1 MPTPQSVAYLE
12 ARRAAAAASR
22 FAAEAIARAAETA
35 PDTDAEAWRAFAEF
49 AAAIAKRTAEPA
61 GEPMRPPQFRLDR
74 FHNLDP
80 APPPPPDPSP
90 PKGRNL
96 KTHATKFAYYMRPDD
111 WRGAGKYPLRWEV
124 KTLCG
129 RWQSVDDN
137 NALRLLIKE
146 LPNDP
151 EKITE
156 EWMEGITCKTC
167 MNMICDGYLTGAD
180 WKEEMADRIKGW
192 A

>member
-1 MPTPQSVAYLE
+1 MPTPPSGAYLE

-49 AAAIAKRTAEPA
+49 AAALAKRTAEPA
-61 GEPMRPPQFRLDR
+61 GEPTRPPQFRLGP
-74 FHNLDP
+74 FYTLDP

-96 KTHATKFAYYMRPDD
+96 KTHTRSPWK
-111 WRGAGKYPLRWEV
+111 V

-129 RWQSVDDN
+129 RRQSVDDD
-137 NALRLLIKE
+137 NALRLVIKE
-146 LPNDP
+146 FPPYP

-156 EWMEGITCKTC
+156 EWMEGITCETC
-167 MNMICDGYLTGAD
+167 RNMLFDGYLTGAD
-180 WKEEMADRIKGW
+180 WKEEMADRMKGW

>member
-1 MPTPQSVAYLE
+1 MPTPQSGAYLE
-12 ARRAAAAASR
+12 ARRAAAASSR

-61 GEPMRPPQFRLDR
+61 GEPMRPPQFRLGS
-74 FHNLDP
+74 FYNLDP

-96 KTHATKFAYYMRPDD
+96 KTHATKDDFLRPSD
-111 WRGAGKYPLRWEV
+111 WRLMR
-124 KTLCG
+124 TLCG
-129 RWQSVDDN
+129 RRQTVDDD
-137 NALRLLIKE
+137 NALRLAIKVV
-146 LPNDP
+146 PRDP

-156 EWMEGITCKTC
+156 EWMEGITCETC
-167 MNMICDGYLTGAD
+167 RNMLLDGYLTGAD
-180 WKEEMADRIKGW
+180 WKEAMADRMKGW